1 MEHFEVN
8 GFEQLLINFA
18 NERLQQLFI
27 NEAVTRVQA
36 EFKFEGVASDDAAF
50 KDNLEVLELIDGK
63 VSILTLLNSQS
74 VSNTQPDDSRLMRE
88 LHNAF
93 GEGKHAAFSVPLTTA
108 ASQFTICHFAAD
120 VTYTVGA
127 AEGAEGFVSKNKDS
141 LLPKLPLLLRGS
153 GSAFLAHLFPEP
165 AGGWGAPQAR
175 PPVAQQFRASVASL
189 TQTLEGTV
197 QHFVR
202 CIKPNETKA
211 GFLFEPQ
218 TVRVQLVS
226 CSVQAAAEVSRAGW
240 PYRASFFDM
249 LDQFEDLMSA
259 AERKLVFSGSD
270 LARQELIKK
279 LMLDAGFA
287 PESYAIG
294 RTKVFGSAGLEA
306 ELGERAAE
314 LRARREAESEARR
327 HAREAEDAKQLV
339 RMAAL
344 EEQAAAAAEAA
355 LNAERGTPYPHP
367 HPYPSPNPYP

>member
-175 PPVAQQFRASVASL
+175 PLVAQQVRVRVRVTGNPNPNPNPNQARPPVAQQFRASVASL

-226 CSVQAAAEVSRAGW
+226 CSVQAAAEVSRAG
-240 PYRASFFDM
+240 
-249 LDQFEDLMSA
+249 
-259 AERKLVFSGSD
+259 
-270 LARQELIKK
+270 
-279 LMLDAGFA
+279 
-287 PESYAIG
+287 
-294 RTKVFGSAGLEA
+294 
-306 ELGERAAE
+306 
-314 LRARREAESEARR
+314 
-327 HAREAEDAKQLV
+327 
-339 RMAAL
+339 
-344 EEQAAAAAEAA
+344 
-355 LNAERGTPYPHP
+355 
-367 HPYPSPNPYP
+367 

>member
-1 MEHFEVN
+1 
-8 GFEQLLINFA
+8 
-18 NERLQQLFI
+18 
-27 NEAVTRVQA
+27 
-36 EFKFEGVASDDAAF
+36 
-50 KDNLEVLELIDGK
+50 
-63 VSILTLLNSQS
+63 
-74 VSNTQPDDSRLMRE
+74 
-88 LHNAF
+88 
-93 GEGKHAAFSVPLTTA
+93 
-108 ASQFTICHFAAD
+108 
-120 VTYTVGA
+120 
-127 AEGAEGFVSKNKDS
+127 
-141 LLPKLPLLLRGS
+141 
-153 GSAFLAHLFPEP
+153 
-165 AGGWGAPQAR
+165 
-175 PPVAQQFRASVASL
+175 VAQQFRASVASL

-270 LARQELIKK
+270 LARQELVKK

-367 HPYPSPNPYP
+367 NPRP

>member
-1 MEHFEVN
+1 M
-8 GFEQLLINFA
+8 
-18 NERLQQLFI
+18 
-27 NEAVTRVQA
+27 
-36 EFKFEGVASDDAAF
+36 
-50 KDNLEVLELIDGK
+50 
-63 VSILTLLNSQS
+63 
-74 VSNTQPDDSRLMRE
+74 
-88 LHNAF
+88 
-93 GEGKHAAFSVPLTTA
+93 
-108 ASQFTICHFAAD
+108 
-120 VTYTVGA
+120 
-127 AEGAEGFVSKNKDS
+127 
-141 LLPKLPLLLRGS
+141 
-153 GSAFLAHLFPEP
+153 
-165 AGGWGAPQAR
+165 
-175 PPVAQQFRASVASL
+175 AQQFRASVASL

-294 RTKVFGSAGLEA
+294 RTKVFGSANPNPNPNPNPN
-306 ELGERAAE
+306 
-314 LRARREAESEARR
+314 
-327 HAREAEDAKQLV
+327 
-339 RMAAL
+339 
-344 EEQAAAAAEAA
+344 
-355 LNAERGTPYPHP
+355 LNPNPNTNTNPNTNPNP
-367 HPYPSPNPYP
+367 NSDPSP